1 MGRRLAV
8 RAALEHRHYLAVAY
22 SQVSVDF
29 SNSMC
34 RTLCQSVC
42 SLNSAQSRTALL
54 SSHTQKDK
62 LFVYSIDVCDADPS
76 KFWGRSVLNYVGPL
90 CVPNPHVALGAILL
104 FLFFSE
110 SKQQTNTAFVTLFA
124 VPQGPTML

>member
-22 SQVSVDF
+22 SQVNVDF

-42 SLNSAQSRTALL
+42 SLDSAQSRTALL

-62 LFVYSIDVCDADPS
+62 LLVYNIDVCDAGRS
-76 KFWGRSVLNYVGPL
+76 KIWGRSLPNYVGPL
-90 CVPNPHVALGAILL
+90 CVPNPHVALGAT
-104 FLFFSE
+104 FF
-110 SKQQTNTAFVTLFA
+110 TLF
-124 VPQGPTML
+124 GN